1 MFYFLGKTIR
11 FVKETVRFLRILWRD
26 NIGRKGQ
33 DADFR
38 IATNGFP
45 VGFVGAWFC
54 DVIEQRTNRKVE
66 LSWYKPSLLLTSLFG
81 SFWLLNM
88 ILRTYEQ
95 PSVFFSG
102 ENISSLKKYRDYRNY
117 LNNLPSLAL
126 GFDYDQ
132 RKNYTRFPLWLI
144 YIFPADF
151 VANASVADI
160 EKRLKQIEEQSFLP
174 KKEFAAMIASH
185 AGYCS
190 TRKIDGSSSMVSRAF
205 ITQQIENI
213 SFVHCP
219 GKLLHND
226 NSLLEKFKDDKKE
239 YLKQFQFNIC
249 SENSSTPGY
258 VTEKLF
264 ESFEAGA
271 IPIYWG
277 DENPEPLILNPERIL
292 FWRNDNDNTE
302 VIDRV
307 KSLFLSKE
315 ERQKFLTTPI
325 FKTTAATE
333 IFGYFQILNTK
344 LITLF
349 QKK

>member
-1 MFYFLGKTIR
+1 MFYFFGKTIR
-11 FVKETVRFLRILWRD
+11 FVKETVKFVRVLWRD

-45 VGFVGAWFC
+45 VGFAGSWFC
-54 DVIEQRTNRKVE
+54 DVIKERTNRKVE
-66 LSWYKPSLLLTSLFG
+66 FSWYKPSLILTSLFG
-81 SFWLLNM
+81 SFWLLKT
-88 ILRTYEQ
+88 ILLLYKQ

-102 ENISSLKKYRDYRNY
+102 ENINSLKKYRDYRSY
-117 LNNLPSLAL
+117 LHNLPSLAL

-132 RKNYTRFPLWLI
+132 KKNYKRFPLWLL
-144 YIFPADF
+144 YIFPAPF

-160 EKRLKQIEEQSFLP
+160 QKRLKQMEQQSFLP

-190 TRKIDGSSSMVSRAF
+190 TRKLDGGSSMVSRAL
-205 ITQQIENI
+205 ITQQIKNI

-226 NSLLEKFKDDKKE
+226 DSLQEKFKDDKKE

-277 DENPEPLILNPERIL
+277 DENPEPTILNHERVL
-292 FWRNDNDNTE
+292 FWRNGPDNTE
-302 VIDRV
+302 VIDHV
-307 KSLFLSKE
+307 TSLYLSKA
-315 ERQKFLTTPI
+315 ERQKFFTVPI
-325 FKTTAATE
+325 FKNTAATE
-333 IFGYFQILNTK
+333 IYDYFQILNTT
-344 LITLF
+344 LIELL